1 MVTRLTLK
9 QASVPLRRIDARN
22 SLDALHQRGRG
33 RERERRASYR
43 TRTPSD
49 IHAVSSRTRGCW
61 KTGVG
66 WLSAA
71 PSAIEGFHN
80 DTGGAKL
87 RDRAAGENANEIKLP
102 RSGRINLPI
111 VSMKLTRERERAAP
125 RSEANLSNGET
136 IRLLSSAKSCS
147 TRANIYTRRYL
158 LLSEGCRDS
167 KRKRGN
173 ERNYDP
179 SYPFDLLERN
189 KAVEKHRS

>member
-111 VSMKLTRERERAAP
+111 VSMKLTRERERERRQGVKLICQTAKQFASCPP
-125 RSEANLSNGET
+125 RSLVQRVLIFT
-136 IRLLSSAKSCS
+136 CVDI
-147 TRANIYTRRYL
+147 
-158 LLSEGCRDS
+158 
-167 KRKRGN
+167 
-173 ERNYDP
+173 
-179 SYPFDLLERN
+179 FF
-189 KAVEKHRS
+189 

>member
-1 MVTRLTLK
+1 M
-9 QASVPLRRIDARN
+9 
-22 SLDALHQRGRG
+22 
-33 RERERRASYR
+33 
-43 TRTPSD
+43 
-49 IHAVSSRTRGCW
+49 
-61 KTGVG
+61 G

-136 IRLLSSAKSCS
+136 IRLLSSAKPRS

-173 ERNYDP
+173 ERDYDP